1 MKLQLIRNATLRL
14 NYAGQTILIDP
25 YFAPQYSLPTYTG
38 KSPNPM
44 VELPLPIETILK
56 DVSLVIVSHLH
67 SDHFDTVAQQYVP
80 KNLPL
85 FCQPTNED
93 IIRGKGFQQVTPI
106 TSEANWHDIHITRT
120 DGHHGLRYVET
131 QMGKVSG
138 FVLQA
143 PNEPTVYWAG
153 DTVLCSEVE
162 QAIERFQPDVIV
174 THSCGAKWLDDH
186 DQRQLI
192 VMDDQQTITVCQAA
206 PKSTV
211 IATHMEALDH
221 ATTTREQLRA
231 TANEA
236 GVSTGQ
242 LRIPA
247 DGETIEISGNT

>member
-14 NYAGQTILIDP
+14 NYADQIILIDP
-25 YFAPQYSLPTYTG
+25 YFAPQFSLPTYTG

-44 VELPLPIETILK
+44 VELPIAIEAILK
-56 DVSLVIVSHLH
+56 DVSLVIISHLH
-67 SDHFDTVAQQYVP
+67 SDHFDTVAHQHVP

-85 FCQPTNED
+85 FCQPGNEEF
-93 IIRGKGFQQVTPI
+93 IRGKGFQQVMPI
-106 TSEANWHDIHITRT
+106 TDEANWQDLHITRT
-120 DGHHGLRYVET
+120 DGHHGLGYVET

-143 PNEPTVYWAG
+143 PNEPTIYWAG
-153 DTVLCSEVE
+153 DTVVCSEVE

-174 THSCGAKWLDDH
+174 THSCGAKWADDH

-192 VMDDQQTITVCQAA
+192 VMDDAQTIAVCQSV
-206 PKSTV
+206 PTSTV

-221 ATTTREQLRA
+221 ATVSREYLR
-231 TANEA
+231 TAANKA
-236 GVSTGQ
+236 GVSTSQ

-247 DGETIEISGNT
+247 DGESIEIH

>member
-14 NYAGQTILIDP
+14 NYAGQTVLIDP
-25 YFAPQYSLPTYTG
+25 YFASQFSLPTYTG

-44 VELPLPIETILK
+44 VELPLPIEAILK

-80 KNLPL
+80 KGLPL
-85 FCQPTNED
+85 FCQPGNEEF
-93 IIRGKGFQQVTPI
+93 IRGKGFQQVMPI
-106 TSEANWHDIHITRT
+106 TSEANWQDIHITRT
-120 DGHHGLRYVET
+120 DGHHGLGYVET

-143 PNEPTVYWAG
+143 LDEPTVYWAG

-174 THSCGAKWLDDH
+174 MHSCGAKWADDH
-186 DQRQLI
+186 EQRQLI
-192 VMDDQQTITVCQAA
+192 VMDDQQTIAVCQSA
-206 PKSTV
+206 PNATV
-211 IATHMEALDH
+211 IATHVEALDH
-221 ATTTREQLRA
+221 ATITREQLRT

-236 GVSTGQ
+236 GVSTSQ
-242 LRIPA
+242 LHIPA
-247 DGETIEISGNT
+247 DGETIEIPGK

>member
-14 NYAGQTILIDP
+14 SYAGQEILIDP
-25 YFAPQYSLPTYTG
+25 YFAPQFLLPTYTG

-44 VELPLPIETILK
+44 VELPVSIEAILK

-67 SDHFDTVAQQYVP
+67 SDHFDTVAQQAVP
-80 KNLPL
+80 KALPL
-85 FCQPTNED
+85 FCQPGNED
-93 IIRGKGFQQVTPI
+93 VIRDKGFQQVMPI
-106 TSEANWHDIHITRT
+106 TDKIDWKGITITRT
-120 DGHHGLRYVET
+120 GGHHGLGYVET

-143 PNEPTVYWAG
+143 TDEPTIYWAG
-153 DTVLCSEVE
+153 DTVVCSEVE
-162 QAIERFQPDVIV
+162 EAIARFQPDVIV

-192 VMDDQQTITVCQAA
+192 VMDAEQTIAVCKSA

-221 ATTTREQLRA
+221 ATVSRAELRTKA
-231 TANEA
+231 EA
-236 GVSTGQ
+236 SGVSATL

-247 DGETIEISGNT
+247 DGEMIEISSR